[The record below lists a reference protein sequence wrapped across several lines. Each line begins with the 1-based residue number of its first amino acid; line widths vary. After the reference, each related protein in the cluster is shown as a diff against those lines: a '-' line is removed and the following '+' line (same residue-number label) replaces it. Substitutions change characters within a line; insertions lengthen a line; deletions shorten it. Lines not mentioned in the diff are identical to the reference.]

1 MRRVLGQLHRWLGLA
16 TALFLFVA
24 GLTGAIIAWDHEL
37 DAWLN
42 PALFELPG
50 VNTALPST
58 ELARRVEQHEP
69 RLRVRYLPMSVEAG
83 HTLTMFVDARIDP
96 ATKRPYELGYDEIAV
111 DPSSG
116 AVLAQRRALSAA
128 SLSRAE
134 LVPFL
139 YKLHYTL
146 HLPAVGGFPTGKWL
160 MGLVAMVWF
169 LDGFIALW
177 ISFPSWKTW
186 RKSFAF
192 RLGRGAHK
200 LTFDLHRSSGVWA
213 WLLLTVLAFTAIS
226 MNLGRELVRPTVRV
240 FSTLTPTPF
249 DHPAPQRLGEPTLT
263 REQVVALARTHA
275 DKLGIHAPLGGIL
288 YSGARHLYLAGFY
301 QPGNA
306 HGDWGLGNA
315 RLYFDADS
323 GKLVGKLL
331 PGTGSAGD
339 LFMQAQFPLHSGRIL
354 GKTGRVL
361 ISLLGLVIAMLSA
374 TGIVLW
380 ARKRRA
386 RAYRQA
392 PATAH
397 KLDAVPSQQLNRE
410 AEPSIR

>member
-1 MRRVLGQLHRWLGLA
+1 MRRILGQLHRWLGLA

-42 PALFELPG
+42 PELFALPG
-50 VNTALPST
+50 ATAALPSH
-58 ELARRVEQHEP
+58 ELARRLEQQEP
-69 RLRVRYLPMSVEAG
+69 RLRVRYMPLNVEPE
-83 HTLTMFVDARIDP
+83 HTLLMFVEGRVDP
-96 ATKRPYELGYDEIAV
+96 ATKRPYELGYDQVAV
-111 DPSSG
+111 DPRNG
-116 AVLAQRRALSAA
+116 AILGRRRALSAA

-134 LVPFL
+134 IIPFL

-160 MGLVAMVWF
+160 MGLVAIVWF
-169 LDGFIALW
+169 VDGFVALW
-177 ISFPSWKTW
+177 ISFPSWRVW

-192 RLGRGAHK
+192 RFRQGAHK

-226 MNLGRELVRPTVRV
+226 MNLSRELVRPTI
-240 FSTLTPTPF
+240 SLLATLTPTPF
-249 DHPAPQRLGEPTLT
+249 DHPPTPRAGDPTLT
-263 REQVVALARTHA
+263 REQVMELARTHA
-275 DKLGIHAPLGGIL
+275 AALGIRAPLGGVL

-301 QPGNA
+301 EPGNE

-315 RLYFDADS
+315 RLYFDGDT
-323 GKLVGKLL
+323 GELVGKLL
-331 PGTGSAGD
+331 PGSGTPGD

-354 GKTGRVL
+354 GKPGRIL
-361 ISLLGLVIAMLSA
+361 ISLLGVVVALLSA
-374 TGIVLW
+374 TGLLLW

-386 RAYRQA
+386 HAQRDAGA
-392 PATAH
+392 PGAAE
-397 KLDAVPSQQLNRE
+397 LQPLAVRLNR
-410 AEPSIR
+410 